1 MSLLQRYTWNLK
13 LIKNV
18 EENIVFFSDSKVFNS
33 DEFSIDSYKQEMRK
47 SFSKE
52 TRNKYSLEKKKTQG
66 FILYETK
73 L

>member
-1 MSLLQRYTWNLK
+1 MWKKTL
-13 LIKNV
+13 
-18 EENIVFFSDSKVFNS
+18 FFSDSKVFNS